1 MAAMPQP
8 VPGGAATPA
17 PSQAPANPKQILLA
31 QLYQMAKRL
40 AQQDPALSA
49 GLEKAAAGIQEA
61 QSAMVM
67 QPQSQPAGS
76 NPPL

>member
-1 MAAMPQP
+1 
-8 VPGGAATPA
+8 
-17 PSQAPANPKQILLA
+17 LLA
-31 QLYQMAKRL
+31 QLYQLCKRL

-67 QPQSQPAGS
+67 QPQAQAPSQ
-76 NPPL
+76 NPPV